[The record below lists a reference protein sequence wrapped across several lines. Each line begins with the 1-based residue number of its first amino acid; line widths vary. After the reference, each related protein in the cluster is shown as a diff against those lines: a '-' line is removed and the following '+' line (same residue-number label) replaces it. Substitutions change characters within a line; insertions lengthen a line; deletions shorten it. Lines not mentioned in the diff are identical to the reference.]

1 MTQGNAGRGMEGSV
15 VAARVVV
22 VSDGGGGEGVGA
34 TARDRDFIHVV
45 ERLYI
50 ALQRRRFVPRRM

>member
-22 VSDGGGGEGVGA
+22 VSDGGGGEGVGPPRFLFCD
-34 TARDRDFIHVV
+34 ARNGAQIDEGRDEI
-45 ERLYI
+45 Y
-50 ALQRRRFVPRRM
+50 